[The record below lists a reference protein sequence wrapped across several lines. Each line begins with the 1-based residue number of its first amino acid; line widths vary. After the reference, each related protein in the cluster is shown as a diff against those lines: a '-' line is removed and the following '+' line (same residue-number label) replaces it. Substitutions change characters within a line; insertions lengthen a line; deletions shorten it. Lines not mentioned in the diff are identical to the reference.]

1 MRTSQ
6 VAERAGV
13 NVQTLRYYQRRG
25 LLASPPRTETGYRQ
39 WGSDAVR
46 IVRFV
51 KQAQELG
58 FSLDEIDILLHLG
71 GGGPDSCRATRELAA
86 AKIAQL
92 DAKIAALQSMRASL
106 ARLASTCDRPR
117 PERDCPLLHSLQGPA
132 DPDPSRLP

>member
-58 FSLDEIDILLHLG
+58 FSLAEIDILLRLA
-71 GGGPDSCRATRELAA
+71 GGGPDSCDASRELAA

-92 DAKIAALQSMRASL
+92 DAKIAALQSMRVSL
-106 ARLASTCDRPR
+106 AQLASTCDRPR
-117 PERDCPLLHSLQGPA
+117 PERDCSLLHGLQRPA
-132 DPDPSRLP
+132 DSNPGRVP